1 MVEKIFEADKNEL
14 DNVLAFSEEQLEN
27 AGCNA
32 KEIMPI
38 TVAVEEIFVNIA
50 NYAYREKGG
59 KVSFSIDYEKEKNEI
74 IFIFSD
80 SGIPF
85 DPTAKPDPDITLS
98 AEERQI
104 GGLGIFMCKMI
115 MDKVSYQRND
125 NKNILTMSK
134 ILK

>member
-1 MVEKIFEADKNEL
+1 MVEKIFDADKNEL
-14 DNVLAFSEEQLEN
+14 DNVLAFTEKELEK
-27 AGCNA
+27 AGCKP
-32 KEIMPI
+32 KEIMPV

-50 NYAYREKGG
+50 NYAYGEKGG
-59 KVSFSIDYEKEKNEI
+59 KVSFSIVSDDEKKEVV
-74 IFIFSD
+74 FAFTD

-115 MDKVSYQRND
+115 MDEVSYQRND